1 MAKRI
6 DEHGNFLTVS
16 GGGGGGKA
24 GGSSTPTEAP
34 NTLKAKSIARTLEL
48 VSEGPIKGLVDGNKS
63 VYFNKVPFANADGG
77 LNFEGIAYA
86 FLNGEPDQEALEG
99 FTDVTTSVAVS
110 TEVTFGTPVTRR
122 ITNPDA
128 DTTVVTLSVPALS
141 TLDTETGDL
150 DGGRVDIAI
159 YVKSDADA
167 QGSTYVRR
175 VRDIVQGKTT
185 STYERAYRIPLTG
198 NGPWDIKMERLTA
211 DSSSSN
217 IQNDTFFSRYSE
229 IISHQIS
236 YQDSSVLATEVDSE
250 LFGSSPP
257 TRAVEIYG
265 LLINYPSNYDPDTRT
280 YTGIW
285 DGTFTFGYCNN
296 PAWVLWDTL
305 TNRKHGAR
313 IPEEYIDKWGFYEV
327 AQYSDELVNDGFG
340 GLEPRFTFN
349 GTVQTREDAY
359 KVIQSISSMMR
370 SAAYFST
377 GLIRLSQDKPASPE
391 KIFNQTNI
399 IGEFNY
405 SGTARSARHTV
416 AQVQWVNPEL
426 DYESDIEVVENRAAI
441 LKYGYRALDL
451 TAFGTTSRGQAHRQ
465 GKYVLA
471 TEELE
476 SEVVQFKFGM
486 DSADLLPGQI
496 ILISDPTQTT
506 AEVGG
511 RNVGATQTTLSLDR
525 VIDVDPSKN
534 CFITF
539 HLADG
544 TPHTSAITSAN
555 QNTNVVTLTTPIP
568 TSDLVPDAL
577 GSIWVMYN
585 DDIEPKPF
593 RVMEIEEEEAGEYKI
608 VAVEYAE
615 EKFNIVDNFL
625 DIEAGEN
632 TYSNLANPSS
642 IGPVTGLSLAF
653 RSRYQ
658 DGRLRM
664 FAELDWVQPIDEQ
677 VRGYVVSYQYENNN
691 WVQLPEIQHSNV
703 ELTDILTGNYRFVV
717 RAVNMFG
724 IMSARS
730 SIDGN
735 FGGADASSEDPI
747 SNLRSELGN
756 TNFEG
761 PDCTVFWASGS
772 IISDAS
778 DVTDGQDPFFKHFK
792 VQVYNSA
799 GTTLLRTETTKSTQW
814 TYTYAMNEADN
825 GTPQR
830 TFQIRV
836 SYVDI
841 KDNEST
847 ALSQTFANP
856 QAVNPLV
863 TAEGQN
869 GRITLSYP
877 KPIHPDFVGL
887 KVHASTTS
895 GFTPSAGNLKWEGD
909 GAPVWPA
916 SAGVIVYY
924 KFAAYDSFG
933 QDPLSYSNEQTVT
946 PLAVSESDMPS
957 SYPTALTGIAANAS
971 AIIDAQSDISD
982 LETTFGSTQSAAQ
995 SAQDAADDAAEAAQ
1009 DAADALIARVE
1020 AEAAETGAVEA
1031 SGVSVGAARDLL
1043 PSTFE
1048 NADLYFTSAVNG
1060 APDEVADVLDHA
1072 NASAINDATEG
1083 DGIRST
1089 GRLGIS
1095 SKGLLPYIPL
1105 DTYRLT
1111 VRAAKTVSGTNV
1123 ASHRLQFRRLLGN
1136 YTHNGV
1142 DGLYITPLTATAD
1155 DYVIEHTATQADY
1168 DAGIRHYRA
1177 EFLTN
1182 VGGDE
1187 EDTVDAYRLHI
1198 QNVSQEI
1205 RAAASASAAAT
1216 SQSAAF
1222 VSETNAGQSAGA
1234 AALSETNAST
1244 SESNASVSEGN
1255 AATSESN
1262 AAGSASDAAS
1272 SKTVA
1277 ADAATDAEGFADD
1290 AEGHADDAEGFRNT
1304 ASAAASAAASDAST
1318 ASADANAAGQ
1328 SATAAQLAE
1337 TNAQTSESNAA
1348 TSEGNAATSET
1359 NADGYANAA
1368 ASSLSSVNA
1377 ALELME
1383 GTEGNYTPEPHLIN
1397 TNRSSF
1403 TSSISGLSANNADL
1417 SSSIWPDVTDPDM
1430 GASVQSDGSDIIA
1443 TKENYVIDSLDE
1455 WVVTYKYKAVTNN
1468 SGAQQYVRTF
1478 LRWLDD
1484 TGASLGAA
1492 ILGDGPTYTVADG
1505 VQTQIV
1511 NINMS
1516 TLTPP
1521 ANATSFKIYIF
1532 SNISGGDG
1540 LNNWSEF
1547 LVDNNNASG
1556 GTIGYVEAAANSA
1569 AAASAAETA
1578 AGQSASAASSSETNA
1593 ATSEGN
1599 AATSETNASN
1609 SNTSAAGHASNASS
1623 SASLA
1628 ATAVTDAEG
1637 FADDAEGHADDAEG
1651 FADAAVLAEGNAS
1664 ASATNAGQSATAAQ
1678 TAETNA
1684 ETAESNAG
1692 TSETNAAT
1700 SATNAATSEAAAQS
1714 IKEVT
1719 AKIARSHLTDNSSFV
1734 NYDASVPDDWVNWRL
1749 DGTRSKVTGDI
1760 SDNAVRD
1767 VIQLGDEQGMYQIH
1781 SGTIRQG
1788 WFVIEADVVLEA
1800 GTFIGSGVFASI
1812 RNSSGTEVSGSL
1824 LQHFHAYTDPS
1835 TGALT
1840 GTGTVGR
1847 RYYFRMLHHF
1857 SHADSHLLYL
1867 YGMTGYNSLAA
1878 TPAAKTLQWN
1888 ELGIRPATAQE
1899 VEAEKVASL
1908 EATAT
1913 VTQSAVASIEDQLAA
1928 ASVVIE
1934 SQVTSSIARI
1944 EVSAANASGTPYSGI
1959 YMLMD
1964 RLEIVNDIDGT
1975 PTTAMTVTG
1984 GNVKV
1989 FGDLEVG
1996 SQIFL
2001 ASGGGR
2007 WPLALQNAE
2016 YSLQDGDVV
2025 AFGLDIGDY
2034 EVAFS
2039 SLGLD
2044 PLATDEAYR
2053 LRAISKSGTGF
2064 TAELK
2069 VVTPGGTTSVTQ
2081 STNATSPAGPD
2092 QMVAKAET
2100 ADSYNDKY
2108 AFYASGSMS
2117 IFVFNEGGGVY
2128 EYSSI
2133 GVALTW
2139 FHDGSS
2145 WVEGP
2150 TIGFTH
2156 NEVGINPTHTSGTQT
2171 YSFSNKQI
2179 GQATFTGTIRDSAS
2193 AATFGLDEGGDF
2205 TITNLNS
2212 VRFSK
2217 QTQSGER
2224 SATPSGE
2231 VCTTLVSPKNV
2242 VS

>member
-1 MAKRI
+1 M
-6 DEHGNFLTVS
+6 
-16 GGGGGGKA
+16 
-24 GGSSTPTEAP
+24 
-34 NTLKAKSIARTLEL
+34 
-48 VSEGPIKGLVDGNKS
+48 
-63 VYFNKVPFANADGG
+63 
-77 LNFEGIAYA
+77 
-86 FLNGEPDQEALEG
+86 
-99 FTDVTTSVAVS
+99 
-110 TEVTFGTPVTRR
+110 
-122 ITNPDA
+122 
-128 DTTVVTLSVPALS
+128 
-141 TLDTETGDL
+141 DL
-150 DGGRVDIAI
+150 
-159 YVKSDADA
+159 Y
-167 QGSTYVRR
+167 
-175 VRDIVQGKTT
+175 
-185 STYERAYRIPLTG
+185 L
-198 NGPWDIKMERLTA
+198 
-211 DSSSSN
+211 
-217 IQNDTFFSRYSE
+217 
-229 IISHQIS
+229 
-236 YQDSSVLATEVDSE
+236 
-250 LFGSSPP
+250 
-257 TRAVEIYG
+257 
-265 LLINYPSNYDPDTRT
+265 
-280 YTGIW
+280 
-285 DGTFTFGYCNN
+285 
-296 PAWVLWDTL
+296 
-305 TNRKHGAR
+305 
-313 IPEEYIDKWGFYEV
+313 
-327 AQYSDELVNDGFG
+327 
-340 GLEPRFTFN
+340 
-349 GTVQTREDAY
+349 
-359 KVIQSISSMMR
+359 
-370 SAAYFST
+370 
-377 GLIRLSQDKPASPE
+377 
-391 KIFNQTNI
+391 
-399 IGEFNY
+399 
-405 SGTARSARHTV
+405 RH
-416 AQVQWVNPEL
+416 E
-426 DYESDIEVVENRAAI
+426 
-441 LKYGYRALDL
+441 
-451 TAFGTTSRGQAHRQ
+451 
-465 GKYVLA
+465 
-471 TEELE
+471 
-476 SEVVQFKFGM
+476 
-486 DSADLLPGQI
+486 
-496 ILISDPTQTT
+496 
-506 AEVGG
+506 
-511 RNVGATQTTLSLDR
+511 
-525 VIDVDPSKN
+525 
-534 CFITF
+534 
-539 HLADG
+539 
-544 TPHTSAITSAN
+544 
-555 QNTNVVTLTTPIP
+555 
-568 TSDLVPDAL
+568 
-577 GSIWVMYN
+577 
-585 DDIEPKPF
+585 
-593 RVMEIEEEEAGEYKI
+593 
-608 VAVEYAE
+608 
-615 EKFNIVDNFL
+615 
-625 DIEAGEN
+625 
-632 TYSNLANPSS
+632 
-642 IGPVTGLSLAF
+642 
-653 RSRYQ
+653 
-658 DGRLRM
+658 
-664 FAELDWVQPIDEQ
+664 
-677 VRGYVVSYQYENNN
+677 
-691 WVQLPEIQHSNV
+691 
-703 ELTDILTGNYRFVV
+703 
-717 RAVNMFG
+717 
-724 IMSARS
+724 
-730 SIDGN
+730 
-735 FGGADASSEDPI
+735 
-747 SNLRSELGN
+747 
-756 TNFEG
+756 
-761 PDCTVFWASGS
+761 
-772 IISDAS
+772 
-778 DVTDGQDPFFKHFK
+778 
-792 VQVYNSA
+792 
-799 GTTLLRTETTKSTQW
+799 
-814 TYTYAMNEADN
+814 
-825 GTPQR
+825 
-830 TFQIRV
+830 
-836 SYVDI
+836 

-1277 ADAATDAEGFADD
+1277 ADAATDAEGFA
-1290 AEGHADDAEGFRNT
+1290 
-1304 ASAAASAAASDAST
+1304 
-1318 ASADANAAGQ
+1318 AGQ

-1637 FADDAEGHADDAEG
+1637 FADDAEGHADDAG
-1651 FADAAVLAEGNAS
+1651 QQPKAS
-1664 ASATNAGQSATAAQ
+1664 
-1678 TAETNA
+1678 
-1684 ETAESNAG
+1684 
-1692 TSETNAAT
+1692 
-1700 SATNAATSEAAAQS
+1700 
-1714 IKEVT
+1714 K
-1719 AKIARSHLTDNSSFV
+1719 KL
-1734 NYDASVPDDWVNWRL
+1734 
-1749 DGTRSKVTGDI
+1749 
-1760 SDNAVRD
+1760 
-1767 VIQLGDEQGMYQIH
+1767 
-1781 SGTIRQG
+1781 
-1788 WFVIEADVVLEA
+1788 
-1800 GTFIGSGVFASI
+1800 
-1812 RNSSGTEVSGSL
+1812 
-1824 LQHFHAYTDPS
+1824 
-1835 TGALT
+1835 
-1840 GTGTVGR
+1840 
-1847 RYYFRMLHHF
+1847 
-1857 SHADSHLLYL
+1857 
-1867 YGMTGYNSLAA
+1867 
-1878 TPAAKTLQWN
+1878 
-1888 ELGIRPATAQE
+1888 
-1899 VEAEKVASL
+1899 
-1908 EATAT
+1908 
-1913 VTQSAVASIEDQLAA
+1913 
-1928 ASVVIE
+1928 
-1934 SQVTSSIARI
+1934 
-1944 EVSAANASGTPYSGI
+1944 
-1959 YMLMD
+1959 
-1964 RLEIVNDIDGT
+1964 
-1975 PTTAMTVTG
+1975 
-1984 GNVKV
+1984 
-1989 FGDLEVG
+1989 
-1996 SQIFL
+1996 
-2001 ASGGGR
+2001 
-2007 WPLALQNAE
+2007 
-2016 YSLQDGDVV
+2016 
-2025 AFGLDIGDY
+2025 
-2034 EVAFS
+2034 
-2039 SLGLD
+2039 
-2044 PLATDEAYR
+2044 R
-2053 LRAISKSGTGF
+2053 LRLLG
-2064 TAELK
+2064 
-2069 VVTPGGTTSVTQ
+2069 
-2081 STNATSPAGPD
+2081 
-2092 QMVAKAET
+2092 
-2100 ADSYNDKY
+2100 
-2108 AFYASGSMS
+2108 
-2117 IFVFNEGGGVY
+2117 
-2128 EYSSI
+2128 
-2133 GVALTW
+2133 
-2139 FHDGSS
+2139 
-2145 WVEGP
+2145 
-2150 TIGFTH
+2150 
-2156 NEVGINPTHTSGTQT
+2156 HT
-2171 YSFSNKQI
+2171 
-2179 GQATFTGTIRDSAS
+2179 
-2193 AATFGLDEGGDF
+2193 
-2205 TITNLNS
+2205 
-2212 VRFSK
+2212 
-2217 QTQSGER
+2217 
-2224 SATPSGE
+2224 
-2231 VCTTLVSPKNV
+2231 
-2242 VS
+2242 